1 MERFPQMDLMM
12 AETLIHAEKR
22 GLLDTDFQECSKIAT
37 QELVVEG
44 VVVTQRPEVVTGP
57 PVPRSFSH
65 SEEKSSGPITK
76 AACEDSSPN

>member
-22 GLLDTDFQECSKIAT
+22 GLLDTDFQECKIAT
-37 QELVVEG
+37 QDLVVEG
-44 VVVTQRPEVVTGP
+44 VVVT
-57 PVPRSFSH
+57 RSFSH

>member
-12 AETLIHAEKR
+12 AETLIHAEKS

-44 VVVTQRPEVVTGP
+44 VVVSR
-57 PVPRSFSH
+57 